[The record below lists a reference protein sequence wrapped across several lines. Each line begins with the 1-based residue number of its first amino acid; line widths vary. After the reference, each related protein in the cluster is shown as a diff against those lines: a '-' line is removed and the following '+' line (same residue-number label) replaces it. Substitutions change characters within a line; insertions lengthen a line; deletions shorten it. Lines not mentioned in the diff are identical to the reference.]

1 MSMSP
6 GPQLILLLALC
17 GAVLA
22 PQRAKALDLAGVGRV
37 NVPVTSLKDLKF
49 QRTLRQQYD
58 YSCGAAALATL
69 LSHHYHTPTPE
80 QDVFQQMYATGDQAR
95 IHKEGFSLL
104 VMQRFLVTRG
114 FRADGFKLPIEKL
127 IAEQL
132 PAIVLITDR
141 GFNHFVV
148 VKGAEDGR
156 ILIGDP
162 STGNRVVSMERF
174 QEIWRNKILFVIH
187 SHKDQVAFNTPEDW
201 RGAPRAP
208 LGTGM
213 HQDQLSATLPKFGP
227 GDF

>member
-1 MSMSP
+1 MKH
-6 GPQLILLLALC
+6 GILLAALC
-17 GAVLA
+17 GTLLA
-22 PQRAKALDLAGVGRV
+22 PAPAPALELAVVGRV
-37 NVPVTSLKDLKF
+37 NVPVTSLKDIKF
-49 QRTLRQQYD
+49 KRTTRQQYD
-58 YSCGAAALATL
+58 YSCGAAAVSTL
-69 LSHHYHTPTPE
+69 LSHHYATPTPE
-80 QDVFQQMYATGDQAR
+80 QDVFQEMYEKGDKTK

-104 VMQRFLVTRG
+104 DMQRFLAARG

-127 IAEQL
+127 IAEKL

-187 SHKDQVAFNTPEDW
+187 SHKDGIAFNNPADW

-213 HQDQLSATLPKFGP
+213 HQDQLSASLPKFGP

>member
-1 MSMSP
+1 MKH
-6 GPQLILLLALC
+6 GIFLAALC
-17 GAVLA
+17 GTLLA
-22 PQRAKALDLAGVGRV
+22 PAPAPALELAVVGRV
-37 NVPVTSLKDLKF
+37 NVPVTSLKDIKF
-49 QRTLRQQYD
+49 QRTTRQQYD
-58 YSCGAAALATL
+58 YSCGAAALSTL
-69 LSHHYHTPTPE
+69 LSHHYNTPTPE
-80 QDVFQQMYATGDQAR
+80 QDVFQEMYEKGDKTK

-104 VMQRFLVTRG
+104 DMQRFLAARG

-127 IAEQL
+127 IAEKL

-148 VKGAEDGR
+148 VKGFEDGR

-187 SHKDQVAFNTPEDW
+187 SHKEGIAFNNPADW

-213 HQDQLSATLPKFGP
+213 HQDQLSASLPKFGP

>member
-1 MSMSP
+1 MKRCLFL
-6 GPQLILLLALC
+6 GALC
-17 GAVLA
+17 GVLLA
-22 PQRAKALDLAGVGRV
+22 PVPAPALELAVVGRV
-37 NVPVTSLKDLKF
+37 NVPVTSLKDIKF

-69 LSHHYHTPTPE
+69 LSHHYHTLTPE
-80 QDVFQQMYATGDQAR
+80 QDVFQQMYASGDKTK

-104 VMQRFLVTRG
+104 DMQRFLATRG
-114 FRADGFKLPIEKL
+114 FRADGFKLPLDKL
-127 IAEQL
+127 IAEKL

-148 VKGAEDGR
+148 IKGAEEGR

-187 SHKDQVAFNTPEDW
+187 SHKEQVAFNTPEDW

-208 LGTGM
+208 VGTGM
-213 HQDQLSATLPKFGP
+213 HQDQLSASLPKFGP

>member
-1 MSMSP
+1 MKRCLFL
-6 GPQLILLLALC
+6 GALC
-17 GAVLA
+17 GVLLA
-22 PQRAKALDLAGVGRV
+22 PVPAPALELAVVGRV
-37 NVPVTSLKDLKF
+37 NVPVTSLKDIKF

-80 QDVFQQMYATGDQAR
+80 QDVFQQMYASGDKTK

-104 VMQRFLVTRG
+104 DMQRFLATRG
-114 FRADGFKLPIEKL
+114 FRADGFKLPLDKL
-127 IAEQL
+127 IAEKL

-148 VKGAEDGR
+148 IKGAEEGR

-187 SHKDQVAFNTPEDW
+187 SHKEQVAFNTPEDW

-208 LGTGM
+208 VGTGM
-213 HQDQLSATLPKFGP
+213 HQDQLSASLPKFGP

>member
-1 MSMSP
+1 ML
-6 GPQLILLLALC
+6 LIALC
-17 GAVLA
+17 GALLA
-22 PQRAKALDLAGVGRV
+22 PRSANALDLAGVGRV
-37 NVPVTSLKDLKF
+37 NVPVTSLKDIKF

-69 LSHHYHTPTPE
+69 LSHHYQTPTPE
-80 QDVFQQMYATGDQAR
+80 QDVFQQMYASGDKTK

-104 VMQRFLVTRG
+104 DMQRFLATRG
-114 FRADGFKLPIEKL
+114 FRADGFKLPVEKL
-127 IAEQL
+127 IGEKL

-148 VKGAEDGR
+148 IKGAEDGR

-162 STGNRVVSMERF
+162 STGNRVVSMARF

>member
-1 MSMSP
+1 MSMAP
-6 GPQLILLLALC
+6 GPHLLLLLALC

-22 PQRAKALDLAGVGRV
+22 PRSANALDLAGVGRV
-37 NVPVTSLKDLKF
+37 NVPVTSLKDIKF

-69 LSHHYHTPTPE
+69 LSHHYQTPTPE
-80 QDVFQQMYATGDQAR
+80 QDVFQQMYASGDQAK

-104 VMQRFLVTRG
+104 DMQRFLATRG
-114 FRADGFKLPIEKL
+114 FRADGFKLPIGKL
-127 IAEQL
+127 IAEKL

-148 VKGAEDGR
+148 IKGAEDGR

-162 STGNRVVSMERF
+162 STGNRVVSMARF